1 MTDGRKR
8 TASVLATLCITAIGG
23 PMLVA
28 APTYADQ
35 DVKSVQ
41 KKVGTLYHQAEQ
53 ASERYNDARLELKQA
68 AVRLSVLHY
77 DVDRQQAKVDAVRQQ
92 LASAVVA
99 QYQGQALSS
108 TTQVLLADDPNGF
121 LGQLSTVSSYNDQQ
135 RQVMDD
141 FEAQTEQLQ
150 MRQAAAQREVD
161 RIAEAKQQLGTEK
174 AAIDAKAATAKKLL
188 GTLKARAAAKAR
200 AEARAAAKA
209 RAEAR
214 ARAEA
219 QASRSADRTATSTE
233 HQHQHHQQ
241 PAAPA
246 SGRAAAAV
254 SYAMAQVGKAYVW
267 GAAGPSSFDCSGL
280 TMAAWQQAGVS
291 LPHSS
296 SAQMGSGT
304 PVSQSQLQPGDL
316 VFYYSPVSHVGMYIG
331 NGKIV
336 NALNPSVGVK
346 ISGVNDMPYS
356 GAVRPG

>member
-1 MTDGRKR
+1 MD
-8 TASVLATLCITAIGG
+8 S
-23 PMLVA
+23 
-28 APTYADQ
+28 
-35 DVKSVQ
+35 
-41 KKVGTLYHQAEQ
+41 
-53 ASERYNDARLELKQA
+53 
-68 AVRLSVLHY
+68 
-77 DVDRQQAKVDAVRQQ
+77 VRQQ
-92 LASAVVA
+92 LANAVVS

-108 TTQVLLADDPNGF
+108 TTQVMLADDPDSF
-121 LGQLSTVSSYNDQQ
+121 LSQLSTVSAYNDQQ

-141 FEAQTEQLQ
+141 FEAQTQQLQ
-150 MRQAAAQREVD
+150 MRRAAAQREVT
-161 RIAEAKQQLGTEK
+161 RIADAKQQLGTEK
-174 AAIDAKAATAKKLL
+174 AEIDAKAAKAKKLL
-188 GTLKARAAAKAR
+188 GTLKARAAAQAR
-200 AEARAAAKA
+200 AEARAAARA
-209 RAEAR
+209 RAEAK

-219 QASRSADRTATSTE
+219 QASRSADRTAPAAASTT
-233 HQHQHHQQ
+233 
-241 PAAPA
+241 PTTAAPA

-280 TMAAWQQAGVS
+280 TMAAWGQAGVS

-304 PVSQSQLQPGDL
+304 PVSESQLQPGDL